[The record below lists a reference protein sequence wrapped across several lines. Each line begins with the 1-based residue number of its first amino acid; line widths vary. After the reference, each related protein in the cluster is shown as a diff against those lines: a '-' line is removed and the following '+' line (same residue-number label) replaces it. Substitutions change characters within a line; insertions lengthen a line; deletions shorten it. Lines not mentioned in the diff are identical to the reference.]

1 MGRIVSDVKGA
12 FLKGDLDTNKER
24 MFMHVPKGFEK
35 HYPGSVYL
43 LLLKAIYGTKQAAII
58 FWKELLKCMKSMGYK
73 RNGADPCLYF
83 RWTTVGLV
91 VWLSWVDDCMVW
103 GPKEIVSK
111 ENEEFLKRFDCDD
124 VGDVKEYVGCKL
136 ERDDEERSF
145 KFTQPVLLQ
154 SFEDEFDTTEKKPKT
169 PAEAGTVLHSGSDT
183 NKVGSKR
190 HTYFRKGVGKLLH
203 LTRWSRPEIQNAVRE
218 LSRQGSA
225 PTEAHIKALH
235 RVMEYC
241 GGTPERGWKLQ
252 PNRVWDGKDREFEFV
267 VSGIAD
273 SDYAKC
279 AITC

>member
-1 MGRIVSDVKGA
+1 MRKDTDAEDWGKVVDEEYDCMIENVVWKPVPKSSVPSDAKVLTSTWACKLKSNGVKRARLNGRGYEQVDGIHYDSSSIHSPVTNDVSVRIVLVLALMASWAGRVSDVKGA

-83 RWTTVGLV
+83 RWTMVGLV

-136 ERDDEERSF
+136 ERDDKERSF

-154 SFEDEFDTTEKKPKT
+154 SF
-169 PAEAGTVLHSGSDT
+169 
-183 NKVGSKR
+183 
-190 HTYFRKGVGKLLH
+190 
-203 LTRWSRPEIQNAVRE
+203 
-218 LSRQGSA
+218 
-225 PTEAHIKALH
+225 
-235 RVMEYC
+235 
-241 GGTPERGWKLQ
+241 
-252 PNRVWDGKDREFEFV
+252 
-267 VSGIAD
+267 
-273 SDYAKC
+273 
-279 AITC
+279 